1 MTTRLSRSTVFA
13 APFVAL
19 GLMAGGAIA
28 QTDAPSPTVSLG
40 YTASP
45 FGGQSYAVAPQRP
58 HTVMGAPG
66 GIEWNAS
73 ERTGSVTERP
83 DQAPRAGRR

>member
-1 MTTRLSRSTVFA
+1 MTTRLSRSAAFA

-19 GLMAGGAIA
+19 GLTVGGAVA
-28 QTDAPSPTVSLG
+28 QPAAPSPTVSLG

-45 FGGQSYAVAPQRP
+45 FGGQSYAAPQRP
-58 HTVMGAPG
+58 HAVMGAPG

-73 ERTGSVTERP
+73 ETTGTVTERP

>member
-1 MTTRLSRSTVFA
+1 MTTRLSRSAAFA

-19 GLMAGGAIA
+19 GLTVGGAVA
-28 QTDAPSPTVSLG
+28 QPAAPSP
-40 YTASP
+40 
-45 FGGQSYAVAPQRP
+45 PQRP
-58 HTVMGAPG
+58 HAVMGAPG

-73 ERTGSVTERP
+73 ETTGTVTERP